1 MPNPILLSLP
11 PQETPVTRLMPR
23 ELHDTRWA
31 KQQQAGRKGEFCGSI
46 SEERR
51 GRKGKGRAARARAD
65 LPLASTPRREAQR
78 NRSPQPGTEAHCSL
92 SRLLPRSLS
101 APQGR
106 AVWRGGRAGKG
117 AEGSGRPGRGG
128 PRPAAE
134 SAREAAPRLAGR
146 TQRRGS
152 ARPPAWPRRR
162 RPLQPSSQ
170 RRAAPGVRS
179 TFSRSFPHAA
189 PREGSF
195 AHAHAAPDHTFPRK
209 DKKFGKSPGGGGGKS
224 PTEVRRLGSP
234 LGAAAAGGAGR
245 RRRVRP
251 TQFIRRS
258 PSARRP
264 RWPDWHPS
272 CRPCGLGREPAAAPP
287 HISGLRAEAEQW
299 PLPHER
305 LKARTGA
312 RGSGE
317 VLGQATPRTATEG
330 RCPPTKDP
338 KEFSVSANSLAAP
351 AMDPN

>member
-65 LPLASTPRREAQR
+65 LPLGPAEHKQTAEPQLTRTSLHLQHPPPARPRGGPSGAGAGRGEAQR
-78 NRSPQPGTEAHCSL
+78 AAAALAGEGRGRPRSPH
-92 SRLLPRSLS
+92 
-101 APQGR
+101 GR
-106 AVWRGGRAGKG
+106 
-117 AEGSGRPGRGG
+117 
-128 PRPAAE
+128 
-134 SAREAAPRLAGR
+134 
-146 TQRRGS
+146 QRRGS
-152 ARPPAWPRRR
+152 PAGHSAAARRVLLLGRRR
-162 RPLQPSSQ
+162 RRLLQPSSQ

-195 AHAHAAPDHTFPRK
+195 AHAHAAPDRTFPRK

-234 LGAAAAGGAGR
+234 LGAAAAGGADR
-245 RRRVRP
+245 RRRARP

-258 PSARRP
+258 PSARCP